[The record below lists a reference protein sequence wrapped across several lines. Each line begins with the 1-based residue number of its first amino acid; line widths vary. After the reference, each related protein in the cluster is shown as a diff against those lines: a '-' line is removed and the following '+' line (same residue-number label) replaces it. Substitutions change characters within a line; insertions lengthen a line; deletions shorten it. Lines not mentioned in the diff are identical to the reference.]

1 MQTNLEQ
8 VMGNGL
14 PRARN
19 YETQIFKLPIY
30 Y

>member
-1 MQTNLEQ
+1 MLNILEQ
-8 VMGNGL
+8 AMGNGF